1 MNSITYEPTT
11 ESPPDILKAAIDL
24 QKTIV
29 NNGGSIRV
37 RVLPETLALTLIEEF
52 SKSGATIQDKDVP
65 YLEEFVDSLK
75 TITVKEIEAFYK
87 YYKITIQNWPGL

>member
-52 SKSGATIQDKDVP
+52 SKS
-65 YLEEFVDSLK
+65 S
-75 TITVKEIEAFYK
+75 
-87 YYKITIQNWPGL
+87 NWLILFNASKLAIKLTY